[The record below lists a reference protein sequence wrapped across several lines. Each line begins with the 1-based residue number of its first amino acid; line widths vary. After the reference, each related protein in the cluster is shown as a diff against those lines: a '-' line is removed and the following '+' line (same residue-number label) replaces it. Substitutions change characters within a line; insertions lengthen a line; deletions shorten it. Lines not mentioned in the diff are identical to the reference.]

1 MIYQGFAG
9 VYDELMSHAPYDEWA
24 GWIEASLPEKGRVL
38 DLACGTGE
46 ISIRLAEKGCE
57 VTGIDLSEDML
68 SCAQQKKTG
77 KPILFLQQDM
87 RELSG
92 FEEQFDA
99 VVICCDSLNYL
110 KTKNDVLSTFK
121 SVFQVLKEGG
131 LLLFDVHSPFKMTEL
146 FPDSTHADQD
156 EQISYIWQSFA
167 GDEELSVI
175 HDMSFFVWNGQSYD
189 RYDETHEQKTFYI
202 EEYKQMLAET
212 GFELKKVTADFTD
225 RPPSTESERLFFT
238 AGKPKTIV

>member
-87 RELSG
+87 RKLSG

-121 SVFQVLKEGG
+121 SVFQVLKV
-131 LLLFDVHSPFKMTEL
+131 LKT
-146 FPDSTHADQD
+146 
-156 EQISYIWQSFA
+156 
-167 GDEELSVI
+167 
-175 HDMSFFVWNGQSYD
+175 SFFVF
-189 RYDETHEQKTFYI
+189 K
-202 EEYKQMLAET
+202 
-212 GFELKKVTADFTD
+212 
-225 RPPSTESERLFFT
+225 
-238 AGKPKTIV
+238 